1 MNINEELWSKFLL
14 KVAYLFQTNSVDEIL
29 LLEKGQGP
37 WDSLKNIQLF
47 VVLREILGE
56 EIDTT
61 QFLEAKF
68 FIDLKVFFKKIP

>member
-1 MNINEELWSKFLL
+1 MNINEELWSQFLL
-14 KVAYLFQTNSVDEIL
+14 KVTSLFQPNSVDEIL

-56 EIDTT
+56 EIDAT

-68 FIDLKVFFKKIP
+68 FIDFKVFFKKIS

>member
-1 MNINEELWSKFLL
+1 MNINEELWSQFLL
-14 KVAYLFQTNSVDEIL
+14 KVTSLFQPNSVDEIL

-56 EIDTT
+56 EIDAT
-61 QFLEAKF
+61 QFLEAQF